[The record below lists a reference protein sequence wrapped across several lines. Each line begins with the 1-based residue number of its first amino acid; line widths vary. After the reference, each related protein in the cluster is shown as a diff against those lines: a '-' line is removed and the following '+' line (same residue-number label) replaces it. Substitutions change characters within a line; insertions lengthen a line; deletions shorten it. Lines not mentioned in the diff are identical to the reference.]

1 MLNCATKFKLITIK
15 NLLIIIILL
24 PFCVFSQK
32 KVYSFNQFQSRNA
45 IQEWGNMES
54 ICDRKAEF
62 TEEKIDINIDQE
74 YHLSIESKTDLPDN
88 GIIYL
93 CKDENLNPITVMIFG
108 NSKMYLYCKQ
118 KRFLI
123 NFEEP
128 KKFNSYLADTD

>member
-1 MLNCATKFKLITIK
+1 MRNKLKLMSFKSLQIF
-15 NLLIIIILL
+15 LLVI
-24 PFCVFSQK
+24 PFCAISQK

-54 ICDRKAEF
+54 ICDRNAEF

-93 CKDENLNPITVMIFG
+93 CKDENLNTITVMLFG
-108 NSKMYLYCKQ
+108 NSKMYLYYKQ

-123 NFEEP
+123 NFEET
-128 KKFNSYLADTD
+128 KQISSDIADTD